1 MNNYLSYDQA
11 IKFID
16 DYFDNYFDRLNLDK
30 NNTVGILTARNYFM
44 RIKRLVLKD
53 VKERI
58 QQGALFTKEMLIDL
72 CKKVDDEHKNEFFE
86 IYKRF

>member
-16 DYFDNYFDRLNLDK
+16 DYFDNYFNRLNLDQQ
-30 NNTVGILTARNYFM
+30 NTVGILTARNYFM

-53 VKERI
+53 VKERTR
-58 QQGALFTKEMLIDL
+58 QGALFTKEMLTDL

-86 IYKRF
+86 IYKKF